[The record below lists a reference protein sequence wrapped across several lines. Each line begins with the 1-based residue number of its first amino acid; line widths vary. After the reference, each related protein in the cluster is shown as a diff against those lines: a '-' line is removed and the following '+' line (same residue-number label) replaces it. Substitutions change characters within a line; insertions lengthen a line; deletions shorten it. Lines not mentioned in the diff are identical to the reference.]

1 MSVDNLKTK
10 FKANLVD
17 AQKDWAD
24 NFMPNDET
32 LVEFTLGGSNS
43 YNDFIIGTSK
53 IIKVLIQDNLFD
65 SAAEYNT
72 VAEWQKATL
81 TVLNRYGTKKK
92 IGNTLLKGV
101 RETNSLPIQTG
112 VYMNA
117 PVASIK
123 ANDGLAIVLYGMGKS
138 KGNSQIKGIYDSFT
152 RDVWK
157 QWVKNNKV
165 KLRRFYG
172 SALDNPDKAFKRPAS
187 SGTGTRNT
195 TIIKT
200 FRSSAK
206 REHSLDTTTASQA
219 TRDLFTDALNESSP
233 SITYNGIAIRQ
244 FDILKHIIENT
255 TIDWNLQPT
264 KDGVGKYET
273 KNIVKLSLG
282 KNPTNLASD
291 LGSLMTHAEN
301 YITQHI
307 KNSTQQVLSDVQ
319 LEASTSLNDQ
329 VGGDVIT
336 DILRPLTKVGLPDMR
351 YKVNVAEFSTKRR
364 KEKVIKPKGPGK
376 AIMSAIAVSVSGKTP
391 RPIAKEKKK
400 EQDTGNLLKIEALIN
415 KKLPAQVR
423 KNMGRPA
430 LINQTGR
437 FSNSVEVQNLR
448 ATKSGLSGE
457 YTYMLSPYETFEN
470 TGSIRWP
477 SGYNP
482 KPLIAKSIRELAM
495 GLTSQKLVSLRRN

>member
-1 MSVDNLKTK
+1 MSVDNLKTQ
-10 FKANLVD
+10 FKANLEA
-17 AQKDWAD
+17 AQKDWSK

-32 LVEFTLGGSNS
+32 LVEFTLGGSNA
-43 YNDFIIGTSK
+43 YNDFIIGTQK
-53 IIKVLIQDNLFD
+53 IIQILIQDNLFS
-65 SAAEYNT
+65 SASEFNT
-72 VAEWQKATL
+72 VAEWEKASL
-81 TVLNRYGTKKK
+81 TVINRYARKKK

-101 RETNSLPIQTG
+101 RETKSLPIQTG

-123 ANDGLAIVLYGMGKS
+123 SNNGLALVFYGMGKS
-138 KGNSQIKGIYDSFT
+138 KGNSQIEGIYDSFT

-165 KLRRFYG
+165 KLRQFYG
-172 SALDNPDKAFKRPAS
+172 SALDNPDRQFDRPAS
-187 SGTGTRNT
+187 SGTATRQT

-244 FDILKHIIENT
+244 FDIIKHIIENT
-255 TIDWNLQPT
+255 KIDWNLQPT
-264 KDGVGKYET
+264 KDGIGKYQT
-273 KNIVKLSLG
+273 KNVVKLSLG

-291 LGSLMTHAEN
+291 LGSIMQHAED
-301 YITQHI
+301 YITQHV
-307 KNSTQQVLSDVQ
+307 KDSTQQVLSDVQ

-336 DILRPLTKVGLPDMR
+336 DILRPLTKAGLPDMR
-351 YKVNVAEFSTKRR
+351 YKVNVAEFSTKKRN
-364 KEKVIKPKGPGK
+364 EKILKPKGISK
-376 AIMSAIAVSVSGKTP
+376 ATLSTMAVATKGRTP
-391 RPIAKEKKK
+391 RPVPKEKKK
-400 EQDTGNLLKIEALIN
+400 EGDAGNLLKIEAMIN

-423 KNMGRPA
+423 RNMGRPA

-448 ATKSGLSGE
+448 ATKAGISGE

-482 KPLIAKSIRELAM
+482 KPLIAKSIRELA
-495 GLTSQKLVSLRRN
+495 LQYTEQKLVSLRRR